1 MSIDEAKE
9 KIAELEQFI
18 QLVEQYEPVTFEQH
32 VVHLYVIHEN
42 VTTVMGLLNEHGY
55 RIGKRKIV
63 TTDISDILRA
73 RPFDEMHEMAARL
86 FRTNRRRGANKR

>member
-1 MSIDEAKE
+1 MSIDEAKK

-18 QLVEQYEPVTFEQH
+18 QLVEQYESVTFEQH

-42 VTTVMGLLNEHGY
+42 VTTVMGILNERGY
-55 RIGKRKIV
+55 RVGKRKIL

-73 RPFDEMHEMAARL
+73 WPTDTMHELAGKL
-86 FRTNRRRGANKR
+86 FRTNKRRGASRR

>member
-1 MSIDEAKE
+1 MSVDEAKE

-42 VTTVMGLLNEHGY
+42 VTTVMGILNERGY
-55 RIGKRKIV
+55 RVGKRKIL
-63 TTDISDILRA
+63 TTDISNILRA
-73 RPFDEMHEMAARL
+73 RPFDDMHEMAVKM
-86 FRTNRRRGANKR
+86 FRTNRRRGASKR